1 MTAPDDRRRAV
12 LAKFQTRAYTRAM
25 SAPCY
30 CTVLRAAMRRIAA
43 SYDAALEPV
52 GVNIAQFSLLRTVRR
67 AAPVTLTELG
77 RLTELDRSTIGRNV
91 RVLERMGLLT
101 VGRGKDQREATVS
114 LSQAGAQAL
123 DDGAPL
129 WEGVQGQIEAR
140 LGPEH
145 ADSLRAA
152 LNAL

>member
-1 MTAPDDRRRAV
+1 
-12 LAKFQTRAYTRAM
+12 M
-25 SAPCY
+25 SGPCY

-52 GVNIAQFSLLRTVRR
+52 GVNIAQFSLLRTIRR
-67 AAPVTLTELG
+67 AAPVTLTELA

-91 RVLERMGLLT
+91 RVLERMGHLA

-114 LSQAGAQAL
+114 LTEVGTRAL
-123 DDGAPL
+123 DEGAPL

-140 LGPEH
+140 LGPDH
-145 ADSLRAA
+145 AESLRAA
-152 LNAL
+152 LNVL

>member
-1 MTAPDDRRRAV
+1 MTAPMAAATA
-12 LAKFQTRAYTRAM
+12 LAKILSRAYTRIM
-25 SAPCY
+25 SGPCY

-52 GVNIAQFSLLRTVRR
+52 GVNIAQFSLLRTIRR

-91 RVLERMGLLT
+91 RVLERMGLVAL
-101 VGRGKDQREATVS
+101 GRGKDQREATVS
-114 LSQAGAQAL
+114 LTEAGAQVL
-123 DDGAPL
+123 DEGAPL

-140 LGPEH
+140 LGPQSMPTAFAPH
-145 ADSLRAA
+145 
-152 LNAL
+152 

>member
-1 MTAPDDRRRAV
+1 
-12 LAKFQTRAYTRAM
+12 
-25 SAPCY
+25 
-30 CTVLRAAMRRIAA
+30 MRRIAA
-43 SYDAALEPV
+43 SYDTALEPV

-67 AAPVTLTELG
+67 AAPVTLTELAH
-77 RLTELDRSTIGRNV
+77 LTELDRSTIGRNV
-91 RVLERMGLLT
+91 RVLQRMGHVD

-114 LSQAGAQAL
+114 LTALGARAL

-129 WEGVQGQIEAR
+129 WERVQGEIEAQ
-140 LGPEH
+140 LGPDH

>member
-1 MTAPDDRRRAV
+1 MTALTETLV
-12 LAKFQTRAYTRAM
+12 ETQSRAYTRSM
-25 SAPCY
+25 ESPCY

-52 GVNIAQFSLLRTVRR
+52 GVNIAQFSLLRTIRR

-91 RVLERMGLLT
+91 RVIERMGLLT
-101 VGRGKDQREATVS
+101 IGRGEDQREATVS
-114 LSQAGAQAL
+114 LTPDGQRVL
-123 DDGAPL
+123 DEGAPL
-129 WEGVQGQIEAR
+129 WEGVQSQIETR
-140 LGPEH
+140 LGPDH
-145 ADSLRAA
+145 ADNLRAA

>member
-1 MTAPDDRRRAV
+1 M
-12 LAKFQTRAYTRAM
+12 RAYTRDM
-25 SAPCY
+25 GIVCF
-30 CTVLRAAMRRIAA
+30 CTTLRRAARRVAE
-43 SYDAALEPV
+43 SFDAALAPI
-52 GVNIAQFSLLRTVRR
+52 GINTAQFSLLRSISR
-67 AAPVTLTELG
+67 AAPVKLTELS
-77 RLTELDRSTIGRNV
+77 RVTELDRSTIGRNV

-114 LSQAGAQAL
+114 LTQAGAQVL

-140 LGPEH
+140 LGPDH